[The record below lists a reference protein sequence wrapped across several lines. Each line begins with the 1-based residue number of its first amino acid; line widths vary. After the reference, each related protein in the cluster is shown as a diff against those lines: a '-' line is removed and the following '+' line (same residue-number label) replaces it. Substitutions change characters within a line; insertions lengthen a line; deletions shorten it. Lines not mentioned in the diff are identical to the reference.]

1 MPALLPYIAGSRA
14 ERANVL
20 NSLAS
25 AVAHHLLEQADW
37 ARSRLA
43 EHAGKRVR
51 VESLVGP
58 LSVAIAEDGQI
69 LPVELGETPDLVIS
83 LSPLAAAQ
91 WFTDRPAV
99 WREARVEGD
108 AELAA
113 AISHVAANLRWDF
126 EEDLSR
132 VVGDAAAHRVG
143 QNVRRLATWPG
154 DAAESAAR
162 GVAEYL
168 AEEKHVLATPLQT
181 EAFTKNVDELR
192 DAVER
197 LDKRMDRL
205 SDLIAGSQSR

>member
-1 MPALLPYIAGSRA
+1 VPALLPYIAGSRA

-25 AVAHHLLEQADW
+25 AVAHHLLEQTDW

-58 LSVAIAEDGQI
+58 LSVEIAEDGQV
-69 LPVELGETPDLVIS
+69 LPVELDETPDLVIS
-83 LSPLAAAQ
+83 LTPLAAAQ
-91 WFTDRPAV
+91 WFTDRQAV
-99 WREARVEGD
+99 WRDARVEGD
-108 AELAA
+108 IELAA
-113 AISHVAANLRWDF
+113 AISDVAANLRWDF

-132 VVGDAAAHRVG
+132 VIGDVAAHRVG
-143 QNVRRLATWPG
+143 QNVRRLSAWPG

-168 AEEKHVLATPLQT
+168 TEENHVLATPLQT
-181 EAFTKNVDELR
+181 EEFAKSVDELR

-197 LDKRMDRL
+197 LDKRLDRL
-205 SDLIAGSQSR
+205 TDSIAGSQSR

>member
-1 MPALLPYIAGSRA
+1 M
-14 ERANVL
+14 L

-25 AVAHHLLEQADW
+25 AVAHHLLERADW

-51 VESLVGP
+51 IELPLGP
-58 LSVAIAEDGQI
+58 LAVEIAQDGQV
-69 LPVELGETPDLVIS
+69 LPVALNETSDLVIS
-83 LSPLAAAQ
+83 LTPLAAVQ

-113 AISHVAANLRWDF
+113 AISDIAANLRWDF
-126 EEDLSR
+126 EEDLSH

-143 QNVRRLATWPG
+143 QGVRRLSTWPG

-168 AEEKHVLATPLQT
+168 AEENHLLATPLQA
-181 EAFTKNVDELR
+181 EEFARNVDELR
-192 DAVER
+192 DSVER
-197 LDKRMDRL
+197 LDKRIGRL
-205 SDLIAGSQSR
+205 AGSIAGSQSR